1 MKVIT
6 ITKYEC
12 EKCGHQ
18 HITEAAAL
26 ECEALPVKY
35 DRGVKVGDL
44 VLITKG
50 DGAGMKGEVTAVH
63 VTAPGWGPRAY
74 DHAVYLVA
82 KVVGSWGHRQLS
94 FDSYE
99 VLP

>member
-18 HITEAAAL
+18 HITEQAAH
-26 ECEALPVKY
+26 ECEALPIKY
-35 DRGVKVGDL
+35 DRGVKVGDE

-50 DGAGMKGEVTAVH
+50 DGSVSEHSSHCFLFGRHNRRVLNLDVH
-63 VTAPGWGPRAY
+63 YICIR
-74 DHAVYLVA
+74 
-82 KVVGSWGHRQLS
+82 
-94 FDSYE
+94 
-99 VLP
+99 